1 MTDDQFIDL
10 EERIARLEA
19 LEEIR
24 QLKHVY
30 QDGVDTRWNTEKE
43 NDIEGFVHRVFT
55 DDVVFIAPID
65 DDGAM
70 AHVEG
75 HRALVDF
82 LTEHHRR
89 SVFSIHIVGN
99 DILEVSGGEARGQWS
114 VLVPGAGPEG
124 SSWYAARYVE
134 TYRRTS
140 SGWRI
145 ASSEQFVAL
154 NTPTAPWRSM
164 PARGSLR

>member
-1 MTDDQFIDL
+1 MSDDRIVDL
-10 EERIARLEA
+10 AERIGRLEA
-19 LEEIR
+19 LDEIR
-24 QLKHVY
+24 RLKHVY
-30 QDGVDTRWNTEKE
+30 QDGVDTRWNTERE
-43 NDIEGFVHRVFT
+43 IDVAGFVDRVFT

-65 DDGAM
+65 DEGTM
-70 AHVEG
+70 ARVEG
-75 HRALVDF
+75 RRAMVDF

-99 DILEVSGGEARGQWS
+99 DILQVDGDEAHGQWS

-154 NTPTAPWRSM
+154 NTPTAPWRCM

>member
-1 MTDDQFIDL
+1 MSGNFGRL
-10 EERIARLEA
+10 EERIGRLEA

-30 QDGVDTRWNTEKE
+30 QDGVDTRWNTEKPS
-43 NDIEGFVHRVFT
+43 DVTDFVGRVFT
-55 DDVVFIAPID
+55 DDVVFIAPTD
-65 DDGAM
+65 DEGTM
-70 AHVEG
+70 TRVEG
-75 HRALVDF
+75 HSAMVDF

-99 DILEVSGGEARGQWS
+99 DIIELNGDEAWGQWS
-114 VLVPGAGPEG
+114 VLVPGAGSDG
-124 SSWYAARYVE
+124 SLWYAARYVE
-134 TYRRTS
+134 TYRRTAL
-140 SGWRI
+140 GWRI

-154 NTPTAPWRSM
+154 NTPTSPWRFM